1 MSLVDKLKVKP
12 VPLSKAN
19 IVIKLAK
26 PKVDV
31 NIKAK
36 IVDKRSSDMDR
47 EQLLV
52 NIKKRKKESAIHV
65 NSQVPI
71 RPSIKRT
78 SIASKPPKDPKESTG
93 EPKIKKP
100 KKTRKRLKL
109 VGIDKGTISTVG
121 QPRDINPEMRKTKKP
136 KLKIVSEGS
145 VQELVIGD
153 IIKKENLPKEQQKVT
168 IKASAYYLNNRKIF
182 VEFINNLFSTYREE
196 ILKEQEEYTNLE
208 GDIMETKCNKGSD
221 DTVGL
226 FSHQKIVRDYLNL
239 YTPYR
244 GLLLYHGLGSGK
256 TCASIA
262 IAEGM
267 KSEKKIIVMT
277 PASLRQNYIE
287 ELKHCGDLLYKK
299 NQYWEF
305 IPHKGDIKL
314 TEELSTVLSLSEDY
328 ITKQDGAWLVNIN
341 KAPNYETLTSSDKSH
356 LEKQLNEMIRNKY
369 QFISYNGLRLSH
381 LNTLSADGNLNPFD
395 NSVVIIDEAHNF
407 ISRIVNKLRKPDSLS
422 MKLYEY
428 LMSAEDCRIVLLTG
442 TPIINYPNEV
452 GILFNILRGYIKTW
466 TIPLTVKSAETINEK
481 KIQDIIKNSESKYI
495 IDFITY
501 RPSTKILTV
510 TKNPYGFAS
519 VHGSKKYEGV
529 KLDKSGNVNDETMIS
544 LLSRSLSKHNIEI
557 VKSGISV
564 SRFKALPDNLDEF
577 KEFFIKIATG
587 EIKNKMLFQR
597 RILGLTSYLGSIED
611 LLPKYDS
618 NSDFHVIKIPMSD
631 YQFTEYEQAR
641 AQERKIEKSQKK
653 PQKKGK
659 DGSYEEASSTY
670 RIFSRLFC
678 NYVFPNDLV
687 KRPMPNEGA
696 NIETAI
702 KNMNEDVIDNTKIE
716 QRINDIDG
724 KYTADDI
731 TQLKESELEIK
742 DISYE
747 QRLHNALKLLKENEA
762 QYFSKEALDIYS
774 RKFLNILENIQDPD
788 HVGLHLI
795 YSQFRTLEGI
805 GILKLVL
812 EANGFAEFKI
822 KKNGVGLWELDIK
835 PGDLAKPKFAL
846 YTGTEDVDTKE
857 IIRNIYNSSWQYV
870 PTTIVEQ
877 LKKLSGNNN
886 LGDIIKVL
894 MITASGAEG
903 ISLRNCRYVHIC
915 EPYWHPVRTEQ
926 VIGRARRICSH
937 KDLPVDLRTVKVF
950 MYLMTFTE
958 DQIKSDVSI
967 ELRLKDVSKT
977 DKKTPLTSD
986 EALFEIANIKS
997 EINKQ
1002 LLTAIKE
1009 TAFDCALH
1017 STSSSKEKL
1026 LCFSFGKVPTTKF
1039 TYTPSLVGEEKD
1051 TVTKINLKTLTWKA
1065 KELKYSGKKYAL
1077 RVETGEVYDYDS
1089 YKQALKTPGLNPTF
1103 VGKLEKTQGKFKLTL
1118 L

>member
-19 IVIKLAK
+19 VVIKLAK
-26 PKVDV
+26 PKVGV

-36 IVDKRSSDMDR
+36 IVDKRSSDVDR

-52 NIKKRKKESAIHV
+52 NIKKRNNELAIQTK
-65 NSQVPI
+65 SKVPVKAV
-71 RPSIKRT
+71 IKRKLT
-78 SIASKPPKDPKESTG
+78 DPKSPKDEKESTG

-109 VGIDKGTISTVG
+109 VGIDKGTISTIG
-121 QPRDINPEMRKTKKP
+121 QPHDINPETRKTKKP
-136 KLKIVSEGS
+136 TLKIVSEGS
-145 VQELVIGD
+145 VQELVVGD
-153 IIKKENLPKEQQKVT
+153 IIKKENLPKDQQKVT

-182 VEFINNLFSTYREE
+182 VEFINNLFSNYREE

-314 TEELSTVLSLSEDY
+314 TEELSNVLSLSEDY

-341 KAPNYETLTSSDKSH
+341 KAPNYETLTSSDKAH

-381 LNTLSADGNLNPFD
+381 LNTLSADGNINPFD

-422 MKLYEY
+422 MRLYEY
-428 LMSAEDCRIVLLTG
+428 LMSAEDCKIVLLTG

-495 IDFITY
+495 IDYITY
-501 RPSTKILTV
+501 RPSTKILTI

-529 KLDKSGNVNDETMIS
+529 KLDKSGNINDETMIT

-564 SRFKALPDNLDEF
+564 SRFKALPDKLDEF

-597 RILGLTSYLGSIED
+597 RVLGLTSYLGSIED

-618 NSDFHVIKIPMSD
+618 NTDFHVIKIPMSD
-631 YQFTEYEQAR
+631 YQFSEYEQAR

-653 PQKKGK
+653 SKKGK
-659 DGSYEEASSTY
+659 DGTYEEASSTY

-678 NYVFPNDLV
+678 NYVFPTDLV

-702 KNMNEDVIDNTKIE
+702 KNMTEDVIDDTKIE
-716 QRINDIDG
+716 QRINDVDG

-731 TQLKESELEIK
+731 TQLKESELDIK

-822 KKNGVGLWELDIK
+822 KKNEAGLWELDIK

-870 PTTIVEQ
+870 PTTIVDQ

-937 KDLPVDLRTVKVF
+937 KDLPEDLRTVKVF

-1017 STSSSKEKL
+1017 STSSSKEQL
-1026 LCFSFGKVPTTKF
+1026 VCFSFGKVPTTKF

-1051 TVTKINLKTLTWKA
+1051 TVSKINLKSITWKA

-1089 YKQALKTPGLNPTF
+1089 YKQALKTPGINPTF